1 MVFLVRERDAKNIEK
16 KKKTDRKKTLRNE
29 EEKKQEQIQGNS
41 NNNKEHLPFY
51 LLYKKTYF
59 AWRHSLKKVVY
70 TITFYLQ
77 FLCVT
82 GYLKS
87 GNDILKLNIHKYNNY
102 NMIKIYA

>member
-51 LLYKKTYF
+51 LLYKKNIF
-59 AWRHSLKKVVY
+59 CLK
-70 TITFYLQ
+70 T
-77 FLCVT
+77 
-82 GYLKS
+82 
-87 GNDILKLNIHKYNNY
+87 
-102 NMIKIYA
+102 